1 MRPLPPSGLSPS
13 GSTNLHYGVTGL
25 LFNHSLLAALLSC
38 TCAQLAKPLVHWHNG
53 KQLDWLLALS
63 PGGMP
68 SSHTASVVGLTT
80 ALGLHEGTSSTI
92 FALSLVLSLVVA
104 YDATGIRLH
113 AGRHAS
119 VLNVIVAHLP
129 PEHPAFETVQLQE
142 TLGHTPF
149 EVVMGAAVGLVIGA
163 VVTGLWG
170 LVAG

>member
-1 MRPLPPSGLSPS
+1 MHVCACLCVLSF
-13 GSTNLHYGVTGL
+13 HK
-25 LFNHSLLAALLSC
+25 
-38 TCAQLAKPLVHWHNG
+38 LAKPLVHWHNG

-113 AGRHAS
+113 AGERCTQHNPVHA
-119 VLNVIVAHLP
+119 L
-129 PEHPAFETVQLQE
+129 
-142 TLGHTPF
+142 
-149 EVVMGAAVGLVIGA
+149 
-163 VVTGLWG
+163 
-170 LVAG
+170 